1 MSGGGMGWDED
12 EGVGVG
18 ATCSVVDGLWM
29 MQVGCRKIKSVEVL
43 SDNVKPFAALKE
55 MGVS

>member
-1 MSGGGMGWDED
+1 MGCDED
-12 EGVGVG
+12 EDVGVG
-18 ATCSVVDGLWM
+18 ATCSEVNGLWM
-29 MQVGCRKIKSVEVL
+29 MQVGCSQIKSVEVL